1 MTEYKT
7 VRSEACDEF
16 VERRSRFIGYA
27 KPVTTGE
34 GALSFLQ
41 EIRTKHWDA
50 SHHVY
55 AYVLRDG
62 QVRRYSDDGEP
73 QGTAGIPVL
82 EVLTKSGVTD
92 AAVVVVRYFGGT
104 LLGTGGLV
112 RAYSHGASLAL
123 KKARIVTMRRC
134 LLLELSCS
142 YAQYG
147 SVAALIP
154 ECGGSVDHA
163 DFTDVASLS
172 FHMAEEDCAGFHQR
186 LADLTCGSV
195 SFRAAGEKYFEF
207 LQEK

>member
-7 VRSEACDEF
+7 VRREACDEF

-27 KPVTTGE
+27 RPVTAE
-34 GALSFLQ
+34 EDAAAFLQ
-41 EIRTKHWDA
+41 EIKSKHWDA
-50 SHHVY
+50 THHVY

-73 QGTAGIPVL
+73 QGAAGIPVL
-82 EVLTKSGVTD
+82 EVLMKSGVMD
-92 AAVVVVRYFGGT
+92 AALVVVRYFGGT

-112 RAYSHGASLAL
+112 RAYSHGASLVL
-123 KKARIVTMRRC
+123 KKAEIVTMRRC
-134 LLLELSCS
+134 LLLELSCG

-147 SVAALIP
+147 AVAALIP
-154 ECGGSVDHA
+154 ECGGAVDRA
-163 DFTDVASLS
+163 DFTDTASLA
-172 FHMAEEDCAGFHQR
+172 FHMAEEDCAGFRQR

-195 SFRAAGEKYFEF
+195 SFREAGEKYFEF